1 MNSWEKN
8 TWDKVDKE
16 YELFHKREL
25 EELLENSN
33 LAEVNKQAMR
43 DITKHILTAQQLIE
57 NNPLASEEDLQYLED
72 TKAKYQQVK
81 DELS

>member
-1 MNSWEKN
+1 MEKK
-8 TWDKVDKE
+8 TSDRVDKE
-16 YELFHKREL
+16 YELLHEQEL
-25 EELLENSN
+25 EEILDNSD

-57 NNPLASEEDLQYLED
+57 NNPLVTEEDIQYLED